1 MLARAGSGD
10 HCDRLEGLNLRCHS
24 RNGEVGMDVR
34 DLVDIESIVCILD
47 KLDVEVSRKRQK
59 LQITPKLWVARR
71 MEVP

>member
-1 MLARAGSGD
+1 
-10 HCDRLEGLNLRCHS
+10 
-24 RNGEVGMDVR
+24 MDVR

-59 LQITPKLWVARR
+59 LKITPKLWVARR